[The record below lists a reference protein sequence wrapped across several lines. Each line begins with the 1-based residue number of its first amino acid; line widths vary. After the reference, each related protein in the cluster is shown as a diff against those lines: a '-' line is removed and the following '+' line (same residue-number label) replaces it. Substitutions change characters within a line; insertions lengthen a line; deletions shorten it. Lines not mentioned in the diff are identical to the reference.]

1 MAAAASLKSN
11 WMLKVQSLKCREFE
25 KQIFFSEKKRG
36 VLYEATILPSVKKA
50 KGICA
55 LFKSQ
60 KKKRLRLLSGAQ
72 NNIFAP

>member
-1 MAAAASLKSN
+1 MQGIWKAD
-11 WMLKVQSLKCREFE
+11 
-25 KQIFFSEKKRG
+25 IFSESFEERCTLRG
-36 VLYEATILPSVKKA
+36 DNIALRKKA